1 MFVCFL
7 IIKNI
12 DCEKPCGD
20 EAIKCLYVLR
30 LLSHACKITGIHVII
45 VFSDHLCTNL
55 CKSHKQLKQMIQRFI
70 LYRWVSVSKTS
81 SNQGD
86 LLE

>member
-20 EAIKCLYVLR
+20 EPIKCVYVLR
-30 LLSHACKITGIHVII
+30 HLSPACKITGIHVII

-55 CKSHKQLKQMIQRFI
+55 CKSHNKTDDTALYFVPLTIGKQNLVQPGRSIG
-70 LYRWVSVSKTS
+70 V
-81 SNQGD
+81 N
-86 LLE
+86 